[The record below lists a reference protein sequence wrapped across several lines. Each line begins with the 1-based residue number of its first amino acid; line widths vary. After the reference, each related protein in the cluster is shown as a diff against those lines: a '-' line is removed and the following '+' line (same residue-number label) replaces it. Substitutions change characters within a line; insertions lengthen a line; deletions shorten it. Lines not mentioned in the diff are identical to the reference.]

1 MSTAAPGSSPLA
13 RGTPSLL
20 PGVPGGTRL
29 IPARAGNTRQI
40 RCGQVLAAAHPRS
53 RGEHFRSSCRSL
65 SVSGSSPLARGTP
78 DESKALHFFYR
89 LIPARA
95 GNTAWHFTYA
105 EALTAHPRS
114 RGEHAARTMLSRPS
128 FGSSPLAR
136 GTPSR
141 GVFFKPKQRLIP
153 ARAGNTGLACPG
165 RARRSAHPRSR
176 GEHGRSSVLVIEASG
191 SSPLARGTQQKIA

>member
-53 RGEHFRSSCRSL
+53 RGEHCLRCAFQ
-65 SVSGSSPLARGTP
+65 VAPAGSSPLARGTL
-78 DESKALHFFYR
+78 SVFLSVIIGFR

-114 RGEHAARTMLSRPS
+114 RGEHRLTLFWSL
-128 FGSSPLAR
+128 LA
-136 GTPSR
+136 
-141 GVFFKPKQRLIP
+141 
-153 ARAGNTGLACPG
+153 
-165 RARRSAHPRSR
+165 
-176 GEHGRSSVLVIEASG
+176 
-191 SSPLARGTQQKIA
+191 